1 MIDLLHARGFEVGV
15 ESNGTLPLPAGLDW
29 ITVSPK
35 AGNPLVTT
43 SGDELKL
50 VWPQEGC
57 SPEDFT
63 GLHFRRF
70 ILQPCDD
77 ARAEANTRQCVDYCL
92 RHPRWRLGLQTH
104 KWIGVR

>member
-1 MIDLLHARGFEVGV
+1 MNETKIKQLVTRQREYFLSGA
-15 ESNGTLPLPAGLDW
+15 TLPLPAGLDW

-57 SPEDFT
+57 S
-63 GLHFRRF
+63 
-70 ILQPCDD
+70 
-77 ARAEANTRQCVDYCL
+77 
-92 RHPRWRLGLQTH
+92 
-104 KWIGVR
+104 